1 MRKWD
6 HLPEQ
11 MRTEAVRPYFEALRR
26 KRGSLFAK
34 RCFDLV
40 AALILTVLLSPVMLA
55 LAIAIKADSK
65 GKVMFR
71 QARVTRYGKEFR
83 IFKFRTMVSDAER
96 LGGQV
101 TTNQD
106 SRVTKVGRMLR
117 GCRLDELPQLFNIIK
132 GDMTFVGTRPEVP
145 RFVEHYTE
153 EMQATL
159 LLPAGVT
166 SETSILYK
174 DEERLLSE
182 AENADE
188 TYINDVLPAKMRYN
202 LAYLENYSFWKDIRI
217 MLHTVTA
224 VLR

>member
-6 HLPEQ
+6 KLPDQ
-11 MRTEAVRPYFEALRR
+11 LRTEAVRPYYEALRR

-34 RCFDLV
+34 RCFDV
-40 AALILTVLLSPVMLA
+40 FAALILVVLLSPVMLG

-71 QARVTRYGKEFR
+71 QVRVTRYGKEFR

-96 LGGQV
+96 LGSQV

-106 SRVTKVGRMLR
+106 SRVTRVGRMLR
-117 GCRLDELPQLFNIIK
+117 KCRLDELPQLLNIIA
-132 GDMTFVGTRPEVP
+132 GNMTFVGTRPEVP
-145 RFVEHYTE
+145 RYVEHYTE
-153 EMQATL
+153 KMQATL

-188 TYINDVLPAKMRYN
+188 TYVNEVLPAKMQYN

-224 VLR
+224 VLH

>member
-1 MRKWD
+1 MRKWEK
-6 HLPEQ
+6 LPNQ
-11 MRTEAVRPYFEALRR
+11 LRTEAVRPYYEALRR

-40 AALILTVLLSPVMLA
+40 VAFILVVLLSPVMLG
-55 LAIAIKADSK
+55 LAIAIKTDSK

-71 QARVTRYGKEFR
+71 QVRITRYGKEFR

-96 LGGQV
+96 LGSQV

-117 GCRLDELPQLFNIIK
+117 KCRLDELPQLLNIIA

-145 RFVEHYTE
+145 RYVEHYTE
-153 EMQATL
+153 AMQATL

-182 AENADE
+182 AQNADE
-188 TYINDVLPAKMRYN
+188 TYVNEVLPAKMQYN

-224 VLR
+224 VLH

>member
-1 MRKWD
+1 MRKWES
-6 HLPEQ
+6 LPEQ
-11 MRTEAVRPYFEALRR
+11 LRTEAVRPYYEALRR

-40 AALILTVLLSPVMLA
+40 VALILVILLSPVMLG

-71 QARVTRYGKEFR
+71 QVRITRYGKKFR

-96 LGGQV
+96 LGSQV

-117 GCRLDELPQLFNIIK
+117 KCRLDELPQLLNIIA

-153 EMQATL
+153 AMQATL

-182 AENADE
+182 AQNADE
-188 TYINDVLPAKMRYN
+188 TYMNEVLPAKMQYN
-202 LAYLENYSFWKDIRI
+202 LAYLENYNFWKDIRI

-224 VLR
+224 VLH

>member
-6 HLPEQ
+6 KLPDQ
-11 MRTEAVRPYFEALRR
+11 LRTEAVRPYYEALRR

-34 RCFDLV
+34 RCFDV
-40 AALILTVLLSPVMLA
+40 FAALILVVLLSPVMLG

-71 QARVTRYGKEFR
+71 QVRVTRYGKEFR

-96 LGGQV
+96 LGSQV

-106 SRVTKVGRMLR
+106 SRVTRVGRMLR
-117 GCRLDELPQLFNIIK
+117 KCRLDELPQLLNIIA

-145 RFVEHYTE
+145 RYVEHYTE
-153 EMQATL
+153 KMQATL

-188 TYINDVLPAKMRYN
+188 TYVNEVLPAKMQYN

-224 VLR
+224 VLH

>member
-96 LGGQV
+96 LGSQV

-188 TYINDVLPAKMRYN
+188 TYINDVLPVKMRYN